1 MEALVNKGVSKTGQ
15 PERRGD
21 QRHRVLKGGVLTF
34 GGIGAFEA
42 IVRNLSDKG
51 AMLSFGDATGV
62 PKNFEL
68 AISGEGAKRH
78 AQLRWRFMNLV
89 GVEFI

>member
-1 MEALVNKGVSKTGQ
+1 MEVLVNNGVSKLER
-15 PERRGD
+15 PERRGAR
-21 QRHRVLKGGVLTF
+21 RHRVLKGGVLTF

-62 PKNFEL
+62 PKNFDL
-68 AISGEGAKRH
+68 AISGEGAKRQ
-78 AQLRWRFMNLV
+78 AQLRWRLINLI
-89 GVEFI
+89 GIEFV